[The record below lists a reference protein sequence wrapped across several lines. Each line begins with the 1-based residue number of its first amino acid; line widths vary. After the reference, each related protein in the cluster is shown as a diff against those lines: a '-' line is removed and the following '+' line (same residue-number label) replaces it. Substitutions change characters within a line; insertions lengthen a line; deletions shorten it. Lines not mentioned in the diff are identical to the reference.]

1 MSKRLLEKF
10 IRVRITE
17 DDRQF
22 IDQYILESGL
32 TISELFRNMIIKLKQ
47 NF

>member
-17 DDRQF
+17 DDRRF
-22 IDQYILESGL
+22 IDQYILDSGL
-32 TISELFRNMIIKLKQ
+32 TISELFRSMIIKLKQ
-47 NF
+47 NL